1 MWLQH
6 LYFLF
11 FGHRQPYPDSS
22 AIQNVSDE
30 CICTKVL
37 VTGCVTFLRVS
48 AFEKKNQGHKIMN
61 CISILASGRDQLLIL
76 FLPFAVDL
84 LLLHILLGIYPAVQ
98 AEISKYALSFRGDFG
113 ARRTWMNHFW
123 MPSNHQPCP
132 QRAEFPKPAKLKLFF
147 KKFQSIQEWML
158 RISFPFRTFSMPI
171 RRYLATEIKVVP
183 KPYVR

>member
-11 FGHRQPYPDSS
+11 LSHRQTYPDSS
-22 AIQNVSDE
+22 VIQNVSDE
-30 CICTKVL
+30 CICTRVL

-61 CISILASGRDQLLIL
+61 CINILASGRDHLLIL

-98 AEISKYALSFRGDFG
+98 AEISKYAVSFGGDFW

-123 MPSNHQPCP
+123 MPLNHQPCP
-132 QRAEFPKPAKLKLFF
+132 RGLSFPNLQNWNYFF

-158 RISFPFRTFSMPI
+158 RISFPIRTFSMPV
-171 RRYLATEIKVVP
+171 RRYLATEIKVVL
-183 KPYVR
+183 KPYIR